1 MVQTRQRE
9 PLRAIND
16 RPYGITGNVSKEY
29 VGALI
34 KRPPPKHTRSKT
46 MTHLRLPRFTGSEAQ
61 QLQQLKSYLT
71 YLVQELN
78 FALSTLEKEELHGKN

>member
-1 MVQTRQRE
+1 
-9 PLRAIND
+9 
-16 RPYGITGNVSKEY
+16 
-29 VGALI
+29 
-34 KRPPPKHTRSKT
+34 

-78 FALSTLEKEELHGKN
+78 FLLENAQKEENNGKNQ

>member
-1 MVQTRQRE
+1 
-9 PLRAIND
+9 
-16 RPYGITGNVSKEY
+16 
-29 VGALI
+29 
-34 KRPPPKHTRSKT
+34 

-61 QLQQLKSYLT
+61 QMQQLKSYLT